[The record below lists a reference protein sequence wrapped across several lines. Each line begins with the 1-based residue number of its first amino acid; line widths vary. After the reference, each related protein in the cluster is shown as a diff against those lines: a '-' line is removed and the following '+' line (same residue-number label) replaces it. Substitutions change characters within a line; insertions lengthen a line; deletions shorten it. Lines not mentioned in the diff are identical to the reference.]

1 VISALMIL
9 PNSAEQLIAI
19 NKVSHGKS
27 AADINPQTD
36 RINVVTPRSRAR
48 NNDNDGAYP
57 SK

>member
-1 VISALMIL
+1 MIL